1 MDDKDNINKSL
12 KDWLIDFYDD
22 TGKISELIRN
32 AAFAGIGIIWIFKN
46 SDPSKKMLPLELV
59 TPLTFLV
66 IALFFDIVQYIWRA
80 LNIYFYYKKYESKYD
95 KNQIQNED
103 LIDVKFPNYIEYGTW
118 IFFTLKIFFV
128 LFAYLKIYFFLIEK
142 L

>member
-1 MDDKDNINKSL
+1 MDDKDNIGKSL
-12 KDWLIDFYDD
+12 KDWLTDFYDD

-46 SDPSKKMLPLELV
+46 SDSSKKMLPLELIC
-59 TPLTFLV
+59 PLTFLV

-95 KNQIQNED
+95 KNQIRNKD
-103 LIDVKFPNYIEYGTW
+103 LDDVKLPNYIEYGTW
-118 IFFTLKIFFV
+118 IFFILKIFFV

-142 L
+142 I